1 MDLPTGGDQRAPGT
15 DRWPRRRWWPAAA
28 GYALFFALLLLPMP
42 LEGALPGNCDTWLNG
57 IALPNIMLD
66 RLHAGLTG
74 EQAGTS
80 FYPERRIFGF
90 GESAFGTSALFML
103 FKIVAR
109 DDVAAYYLFMV
120 AILALDSLGVFL
132 LARFYTRGAPAA
144 AFAGLAFTA
153 SNYILGSIDSPHTAF
168 FFIAF
173 LCLYQCKRYLVTGE
187 RGAILL
193 AALLGAAQVYFSA
206 YIFLFM
212 SLAAAALFVAHLHGA
227 RDRARVDRGT
237 LLRAAAIFVVVAAPF
252 FGFYAAA
259 KADPNFTNPWDST
272 LLAELHSLEPADLA
286 RTLEN
291 NLLYRSDGRI
301 RAPELGQRTRAMVE
315 RGAVQAR
322 SLTSDDARIVLG
334 RLSSPDDV
342 KYFVY
347 TRRCAFLGLVLYA
360 LAGIG
365 LWRPGAADAGMADAG
380 MADAGLADTG
390 PAASRR
396 RELAGLYLAALLVSF
411 GPFVSV
417 GETLI
422 PNVMYPAYK
431 WLGAAGALRVPS
443 RAFSF
448 AVLAV
453 VLAAAAGLERLG
465 ALAPL
470 RTRGRRGALFGLL
483 TLAVLAENVPLPLKS
498 FAGRRLATP
507 EPLVREFFADRR
519 GDVLLDLP
527 SQPGGALYRDSHDLF
542 EWNRELIYMNRQ
554 TYHRQSIV
562 NGVHGYFPRSRL
574 LAQRLINQLPAGRA
588 LAGLREIGV
597 NYIVYHRSLEFPWEA
612 GLYRDLIGAPELV
625 VVASAADVTIF
636 GWAPGPE
643 RPAPQ

>member
-1 MDLPTGGDQRAPGT
+1 M
-15 DRWPRRRWWPAAA
+15 AAA
-28 GYALFFALLLLPMP
+28 GYTLFFALLLLPMP
-42 LEGALPGNCDTWLNG
+42 LRGTLPGNCDTWLNG

-66 RLHAGLTG
+66 RLLAGLTG
-74 EQAGTS
+74 VATGTPL
-80 FYPERRIFGF
+80 YPATGIFGF
-90 GESAFGTSALFML
+90 GESALGTSALFMM

-109 DDVAAYYLFMV
+109 DDVTAYYLFMV
-120 AILALDSLGVFL
+120 TILALDSLGVFL

-153 SNYILGSIDSPHTAF
+153 SNYILGNIDSPHTSF

-173 LCLYQCKRYLVTGE
+173 LCLYQCKRYLVTGK
-187 RGAILL
+187 RRALFL

-206 YIFLFM
+206 YIFLFT
-212 SLAAAALFVAHLHGA
+212 AIVAVALLFGHLRSA
-227 RDRARVDRGT
+227 RGRARADRGM
-237 LLRAAAIFVVVAAPF
+237 LLQAGAIFVVVAAPF
-252 FGFYAAA
+252 FAFYATA
-259 KADPNFTNPWDST
+259 KADPNFINPWDST
-272 LLAELHSLEPADLA
+272 FLAELHSLEPADLV

-291 NLLYRSDGRI
+291 NLVYRADGRI
-301 RAPELGQRTRAMVE
+301 RASDLTQLTRALVE
-315 RGAVQAR
+315 RGTIQAA
-322 SLTSDDARIVLG
+322 SLIGEDARTLLG
-334 RLSSPDDV
+334 RLSNPDDV

-365 LWRPGAADAGMADAG
+365 LWGAGAADASAADAG
-380 MADAGLADTG
+380 PADAGR
-390 PAASRR
+390 AAGRR
-396 RELAGLYLAALLVSF
+396 RELAGLYVAALLVSF
-411 GPFVSV
+411 GPYVSV
-417 GETLI
+417 GAALI
-422 PNVMYPAYK
+422 PNVTYPAYK
-431 WLGAAGALRVPS
+431 WLDAAGALRVPS

-465 ALAPL
+465 TLAPL
-470 RTRGRRGALFGLL
+470 RTRGRRQALFGLL
-483 TLAVLAENVPLPLKS
+483 TLAVLAENVPVPLRS
-498 FAGRRLATP
+498 FAGRRLAEP
-507 EPLVREFFADRR
+507 EPLVREFFAARR

-574 LAQRLINQLPAGRA
+574 RAQKLVNQLPAPRA
-588 LAGLREIGV
+588 FAGLRDLGV
-597 NYIVYHRSLEFPWEA
+597 DYIVYHRSLEFPWEA
-612 GLYRDLIGAPELV
+612 GLYRDLNGAPELV
-625 VVASAADVTIF
+625 VVAAAADVTIF

-643 RPAPQ
+643 RPAPR